1 MRQIERSNHLYY
13 DLDAP
18 ELSDYEYDAL
28 TREARALEAQ
38 YPELATATSPTQR
51 VGGTASGKFEKVQHA
66 VRMESLQDVFGID
79 EVREFD
85 RRVRARVLRR
95 SMWWRRRSTGC
106 RSASST
112 AAGALCAALRAAT
125 ATWAR
130 T

>member
-1 MRQIERSNHLYY
+1 MDRAAAEKRHEELVRQIERSNHLYY

-79 EVREFD
+79 EVLS
-85 RRVRARVLRR
+85 LRHILL
-95 SMWWRRRSTGC
+95 METPIC
-106 RSASST
+106 
-112 AAGALCAALRAAT
+112 
-125 ATWAR
+125 
-130 T
+130 